1 MAKRGRP
8 KLSVSDK
15 KYYEPRDANYN
26 NVQNSLKLEK
36 LMKAYAQ
43 IAENAGIELSWSYNK
58 RLKEY
63 LKYNILL

>member
-15 KYYEPRDANYN
+15 KYYEPRDANYT

-36 LMKAYAQ
+36 LLNAYTEVA
-43 IAENAGIELSWSYNK
+43 NFAGIELSWSYK
-58 RLKEY
+58 ERLKKK
-63 LKYNILL
+63 LRLML

>member
-8 KLSVSDK
+8 KSVTSDK
-15 KYYEPRDANYN
+15 KYYQPKDPNFN
-26 NVQNSLKLEK
+26 NIQNSIKVEK

-58 RLKEY
+58 RLKEH
-63 LKYNILL
+63 LKDYILL